1 VPGYVE
7 HAEQFA
13 AKGIEGIYVVAVN
26 DVFVMKAWKKDL
38 HADNNPLFHFIADD
52 DASVRTGYMVTNCA
66 IADSCLVLEKGRH
79 EL

>member
-1 VPGYVE
+1 MPGYVE

-13 AKGIEGIYVVAVN
+13 AKGIQGIYVVAVN

-38 HADNNPLFHFIADD
+38 HAESNQLFHFISDD
-52 DASVRTGYMVTNCA
+52 DAEVCSESILSRYR
-66 IADSCLVLEKGRH
+66 ISYSLLVLESGWH